1 MQVPRMQVSQAP
13 LLQVKRKTIND
24 IRRRHSVTGDKKV
37 RITNPVHMSEFKR
50 HCRTSESN
58 EECKVIR
65 FYFPQKNIL
74 GKH

>member
-13 LLQVKRKTIND
+13 LLQVKRKTSND

-37 RITNPVHMSEFKR
+37 RITDPVHMSEFNR
-50 HCRTSESN
+50 YYRISESN